1 VILEKRI
8 AICPILPDNVAYF
21 GVAEQKPG
29 MQSILPEQPEQAT
42 HLPSTDGDIPTSK
55 EAGDEAARAV
65 ARMRH
70 LAIDNWDQVAH
81 FTQATL
87 AENGLSYR
95 EQEMH
100 TGVGASTVYR
110 MALGNAVGVRAVQQF
125 AAFAAYSSRREET
138 KAFWSGTLS
147 RFNPVEEFH
156 DSADA
161 SPESIAALYAALAH
175 PDNRRAVA
183 QLLRALQASETAA
196 G

>member
-1 VILEKRI
+1 
-8 AICPILPDNVAYF
+8 
-21 GVAEQKPG
+21 
-29 MQSILPEQPEQAT
+29 MQYTLPEQPVRLEQAAVS
-42 HLPSTDGDIPTSK
+42 LPSDYGPDTSK

-70 LAIDNWDQVAH
+70 LAIDNWEQVAH

-138 KAFWSGTLS
+138 KAFWAGTLS
-147 RFNPVEEFH
+147 RFNPVEEYL
-156 DSADA
+156 DAADD
-161 SPESIAALYAALAH
+161 SPESIAALYATLAH
-175 PDNRRAVA
+175 PANRRAVA
-183 QLLRALQASETAA
+183 QLLRALQASETTAE
-196 G
+196 